1 MNNITNADK
10 AEILKIFEVSLE
22 DMDVVTF
29 KKRKKELRG
38 KYHPDNFEK
47 FEDEIVKQ
55 MATERFQKIED
66 LSAKIEGYLSNTKN
80 IHVQPESATET
91 YQQEGALFAGTK
103 LKIEIITTEKDL
115 KYHLF
120 GTKYRWLVYGEEFK
134 IPNTNGK
141 IIIDDDHKGRQIGF
155 VETIKMYVTFSEF
168 DAVEDIVDWLFG
180 KIEGKA
186 KSLIIA
192 GKTVDVERRA
202 IEDAIKQKT
211 FLRLGTGD

>member
-1 MNNITNADK
+1 MTNITNADK
-10 AEILKIFEVSLE
+10 EEILKIFEVSLE
-22 DMDVVTF
+22 DMDVETF
-29 KKRKKELRG
+29 KKRKKELRS

-55 MATERFQKIED
+55 MATERFQKIEA

-80 IHVQPESATET
+80 IHVQLATED

-192 GKTVDVERRA
+192 GKTIEVERVA

-211 FLRLGTGD
+211 FLRLAAGDK